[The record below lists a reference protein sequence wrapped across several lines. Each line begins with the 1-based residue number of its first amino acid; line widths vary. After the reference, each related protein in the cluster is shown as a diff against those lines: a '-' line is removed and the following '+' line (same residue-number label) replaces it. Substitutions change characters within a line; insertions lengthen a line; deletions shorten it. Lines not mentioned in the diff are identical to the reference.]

1 MSIELLT
8 LLGSIISILLAV
20 NGYFFKELVQSTND
34 IKLKLSILIT
44 KHDNTEDLTKRN
56 AANLT
61 NLNERL
67 HSLEARLLKLEAY
80 NKNTK

>member
-8 LLGSIISILLAV
+8 ILGGLISILLAV

-44 KHDNTEDLTKRN
+44 KHDNTEELTRKN
-56 AANLT
+56 DATITHLG
-61 NLNERL
+61 ERL
-67 HSLEARLLKLEAY
+67 HALEARILKLETKS
-80 NKNTK
+80 KN